1 MDGNRETDIMEECIL
16 TAENVVKSFGKFRAL
31 DGASL
36 SIPKGSI
43 FGIIGPNGA
52 GKSTLLRIVTSLAHP
67 DSGRV
72 TVNGIDV
79 AMSPRRALAGTGA
92 IVDSPAFYPDLTARL
107 NLDILCRGTGRKYR
121 ARRDELAE
129 YTGIAGW
136 MNHRVR
142 EFSLGMKQ
150 RLAITLAL
158 LPDSHFVILDEPT
171 NGLDPSGIVDIRN
184 LIRNLGSDLGATVLV
199 TSHMLGEI
207 EKVCSNIAI
216 LNHGKIA
223 AQGPMEE
230 ILRRSPVTLI
240 RSSEPDRA
248 ESLLKETF
256 GPRILSIRQMEDAS
270 GVLRV
275 ETDSECAAE
284 LNETL
289 VKNGFS
295 VSMLENEPDRL
306 ERLFLELTGK
316 ETGVRNEVRS

>member
-1 MDGNRETDIMEECIL
+1 MSDYVL
-16 TAENVVKSFGKFRAL
+16 TVENVVKSFGKFRAL

-36 SIPKGSI
+36 AIPKGCI

-79 AMSPRRALAGTGA
+79 EAYPKKALKGTGA
-92 IVDSPAFYPDLTARL
+92 IVDSPSFFPDLTARL
-107 NLDILCRGTGRKYR
+107 NLDILSRGTGARYRK
-121 ARRDELAE
+121 RRDELAE

-136 MNHRVR
+136 LNHRVR

-158 LPDSHFVILDEPT
+158 LPDSEFVILDEPT

-184 LIRNLGSDLGATVLV
+184 LIRNLGADLGTTVLV

-207 EKVCSNIAI
+207 EKICSNIAI

-223 AQGPMEE
+223 ADGAMEE

-240 RSSEPDRA
+240 RTTEPDRA
-248 ESLLKETF
+248 EAVLKEKF
-256 GPRILSIRQMEDAS
+256 GARILSVKAKEDAP

-275 ETDSECAAE
+275 ETESECAAE
-284 LNETL
+284 LNEAL
-289 VKNGFS
+289 VKNGFA

-306 ERLFLELTGK
+306 EKLFLELTGG
-316 ETGVRNEVRS
+316 ESVVRNEVRA

>member
-1 MDGNRETDIMEECIL
+1 MSEYVL
-16 TAENVVKSFGKFRAL
+16 TVENVVKSFGKFRAL

-36 SIPKGSI
+36 SIPKGTI

-67 DSGRV
+67 DSGHV

-79 AMSPRRALAGTGA
+79 EAYPKKALKGIGA
-92 IVDSPAFYPDLTARL
+92 IVDSPAFYPDLTARQ
-107 NLDILCRGTGRKYR
+107 NLDILSRGTGKRYK
-121 ARRDELAE
+121 ARREELSE

-136 MNHRVR
+136 LNHRVR

-184 LIRNLGSDLGATVLV
+184 LIRSLGSELGATVLV

-207 EKVCSNIAI
+207 EKICSDLAI
-216 LNHGKIA
+216 INHGKIV

-230 ILRRSPVTLI
+230 ILRRSPATLV
-240 RSSEPDRA
+240 RTDGAARA
-248 ESLLKETF
+248 AELLKASF
-256 GPRILSIRQMEDAS
+256 GPRILSIAPMPDDPD
-270 GVLRV
+270 VLRV
-275 ETDSECAAE
+275 ETDTACAAE
-284 LNETL
+284 LNGTL
-289 VKNGFS
+289 VKNGFA
-295 VSMLENEPDRL
+295 VSMLESEPDRL
-306 ERLFLELTGK
+306 ERIFLELTGS
-316 ETGVRNEVRS
+316 EDGVRSEVRP

>member
-1 MDGNRETDIMEECIL
+1 MSDYVL
-16 TAENVVKSFGKFRAL
+16 TVENVVKSFGKFRAL

-36 SIPKGSI
+36 SIPKGCI

-72 TVNGIDV
+72 TVNGINV
-79 AMSPRRALAGTGA
+79 EAYPRKALKGTGA
-92 IVDSPAFYPDLTARL
+92 IVDSPAFYPDLSARL
-107 NLDILCRGTGRKYR
+107 NLDILSRGTGRKYR

-136 MNHRVR
+136 LNHRVR

-171 NGLDPSGIVDIRN
+171 NGLDPNGIVDIRN
-184 LIRNLGSDLGATVLV
+184 LIRNLGADLGTTVLV

-207 EKVCSNIAI
+207 EKICSNIAI
-216 LNHGKIA
+216 LNHGRIA

-240 RSSEPDRA
+240 CTTEPDRA
-248 ESLLKETF
+248 ETLLKETF
-256 GPRILSIRQMEDAS
+256 GPRILSVSTKED

-275 ETDSECAAE
+275 ETASECAAE

-289 VKNGFS
+289 VKNGFP

-306 ERLFLELTGK
+306 ERIFLELTGK
-316 ETGVRNEVRS
+316 ESTVRNEVRS

>member
-1 MDGNRETDIMEECIL
+1 MSDNIL
-16 TAENVVKSFGKFRAL
+16 TVENVVKSFGKFRAL

-36 SIPKGSI
+36 SIPKGTI

-79 AMSPRRALAGTGA
+79 DVYPKKALKGTGA
-92 IVDSPAFYPDLTARL
+92 IVDSPAFYPDLTARQ
-107 NLDILCRGTGRKYR
+107 NLDILSRGTGKTYK

-129 YTGIAGW
+129 YTGIVGW
-136 MNHRVR
+136 LNHRVR

-171 NGLDPSGIVDIRN
+171 NGLDPNGIVDIRT
-184 LIRNLGSDLGATVLV
+184 LIRNLGADLGKTVLV

-207 EKVCSNIAI
+207 EKICSNIAI
-216 LNHGKIA
+216 LNHGKIV

-240 RSSEPDRA
+240 RATEPERA
-248 ESLLKETF
+248 EALLKETF
-256 GPRILSIRQMEDAS
+256 GPRILSIGRQEDAP

-275 ETDSECAAE
+275 ETESECAAE

-289 VKNGFS
+289 VKNGFA
-295 VSMLENEPDRL
+295 VSLLEKEPDRL

-316 ETGVRNEVRS
+316 ESGVRNEVKS

>member
-1 MDGNRETDIMEECIL
+1 MNDCVL
-16 TAENVVKSFGKFRAL
+16 TVENVVKSFGKFKAL

-36 SIPKGSI
+36 SIPQGSI

-72 TVNGIDV
+72 MVNGIDV
-79 AMSPRRALAGTGA
+79 EAYPKKALTGTGA
-92 IVDSPAFYPDLTARL
+92 IVDSPAFYPDLSARL
-107 NLDILCRGTGRKYR
+107 NLDILSRGTGKHYR
-121 ARRDELAE
+121 ARREELAE

-136 MNHRVR
+136 LNHRVR

-171 NGLDPSGIVDIRN
+171 NGLDPNGIVDIRT
-184 LIRNLGSDLGATVLV
+184 LIRNLGAELGTTVLV

-207 EKVCSNIAI
+207 EKVCSNLAI
-216 LNHGKIA
+216 LNHGKIV

-240 RSSEPDRA
+240 RTTESGRA
-248 ESLLKETF
+248 ETLLKETF
-256 GPRILSIRQMEDAS
+256 GPRILSIRLKEDDPD
-270 GVLRV
+270 VLRV
-275 ETDSECAAE
+275 ETQAECAAE

-289 VKNGFS
+289 VKNGFA
-295 VSMLENEPDRL
+295 VSLLENEPDRL
-306 ERLFLELTGK
+306 ERIFLELTGK
-316 ETGVRNEVRS
+316 ESTVRNEVRS

>member
-1 MDGNRETDIMEECIL
+1 MTDECIL
-16 TAENVVKSFGKFRAL
+16 SVENVVKKFGKFRAL
-31 DGASL
+31 DEASL
-36 SIPKGSI
+36 SIPKGCI

-72 TVNGIDV
+72 LVNGIDV
-79 AMSPRRALAGTGA
+79 ETNPKKALAGTGA
-92 IVDSPAFYPDLTARL
+92 IVDSPAFYPDLSARL
-107 NLDILCRGTGRKYR
+107 NLDILSRGSGKKYR
-121 ARRDELAE
+121 KRRDELAE

-171 NGLDPSGIVDIRN
+171 NGLDPNGIVDIRN
-184 LIRNLGSDLGATVLV
+184 LIRNLGADFGATVLV

-207 EKVCSNIAI
+207 EKICSDIAI

-223 AQGPMEE
+223 AMGKMEE

-240 RSSEPDRA
+240 RTTEPGRA
-248 ESLLKETF
+248 EALLKETF
-256 GPRILSIRQMEDAS
+256 GQRILSIRLKDDTEN
-270 GVLRV
+270 VLRV
-275 ETDSECAAE
+275 ETADACSAE
-284 LNETL
+284 LNGTL
-289 VKNGFS
+289 VKNGFA
-295 VSMLENEPDRL
+295 VSLLENEPDRL
-306 ERLFLELTGK
+306 ERIFLQLTGA
-316 ETGVRNEVRS
+316 ESTVRNEVQS

>member
-1 MDGNRETDIMEECIL
+1 MSEYVL
-16 TAENVVKSFGKFRAL
+16 TVENVVKSFGKFRAL

-36 SIPKGSI
+36 SIPKGTI

-67 DSGRV
+67 DSGKV
-72 TVNGIDV
+72 TVNGINV
-79 AMSPRRALAGTGA
+79 EAYPKKALKGIGA
-92 IVDSPAFYPDLTARL
+92 IVDSPAFYPDLTARQ
-107 NLDILCRGTGRKYR
+107 NLDILSRGTGKRYKT
-121 ARRDELAE
+121 RREELSE
-129 YTGIAGW
+129 YTGIAAW
-136 MNHRVR
+136 LNHRVR

-184 LIRNLGSDLGATVLV
+184 LIRNLGTDLGTTVLV

-207 EKVCSNIAI
+207 EKICSNIAI

-223 AQGPMEE
+223 AQGTMEDV
-230 ILRRSPVTLI
+230 LRRSPVTLV
-240 RSSEPDRA
+240 RTTDPGRA
-248 ESLLKETF
+248 ETLLKETF
-256 GPRILSIRQMEDAS
+256 GPRILSVSMKEDAP

-275 ETDSECAAE
+275 ETESECASE

-289 VKNGFS
+289 VKNGFA

-306 ERLFLELTGK
+306 EKLFLELTGG
-316 ETGVRNEVRS
+316 ESVVRNEVRS

>member
-1 MDGNRETDIMEECIL
+1 MSDYVL
-16 TAENVVKSFGKFRAL
+16 TVENVVKSFGKFRAL

-36 SIPKGSI
+36 SIPKGCI

-79 AMSPRRALAGTGA
+79 ESNPKKALRGTGA
-92 IVDSPAFYPDLTARL
+92 IVDSPSFFPDLTARL
-107 NLDILCRGTGRKYR
+107 NLDILSRGTGARYRK
-121 ARRDELAE
+121 RRDDLAE

-136 MNHRVR
+136 LNHRVR

-158 LPDSHFVILDEPT
+158 LPDSEFVILDEPT

-184 LIRNLGSDLGATVLV
+184 LIRNLGAELGTTVLV

-207 EKVCSNIAI
+207 EKICSNIAI
-216 LNHGKIA
+216 LNHGRIVV
-223 AQGPMEE
+223 QGPMEE

-240 RSSEPDRA
+240 RASEPDRA
-248 ESLLKETF
+248 EALLKETF
-256 GPRILSIRQMEDAS
+256 GPRILSIRRKDDDAE
-270 GVLRV
+270 VLRV
-275 ETDSECAAE
+275 ETQTECAAE

-289 VKNGFS
+289 VKHGFA
-295 VSMLENEPDRL
+295 VSLLENEPDRL
-306 ERLFLELTGK
+306 ERIFLELTGK
-316 ETGVRNEVRS
+316 ESTVRNEVRS

>member
-1 MDGNRETDIMEECIL
+1 MKDCVL
-16 TAENVVKSFGKFRAL
+16 TVENVVKSFGKFRAL

-36 SIPKGSI
+36 AIPKGSI
-43 FGIIGPNGA
+43 FGLIGPNGA

-79 AMSPRRALAGTGA
+79 ESNPRRALTGTGA
-92 IVDSPAFYPDLTARL
+92 IVDSPAFYPDLSARL
-107 NLDILCRGTGRKYR
+107 NLDILSRGRGKQYA
-121 ARRDELAE
+121 ARREELAE

-136 MNHRVR
+136 LTHRVR

-184 LIRNLGSDLGATVLV
+184 LIRSLGSELGATVLV

-207 EKVCSNIAI
+207 EKICSDLAI
-216 LNHGKIA
+216 INHGKIV

-230 ILRRSPVTLI
+230 ILRRSPATLV
-240 RSSEPDRA
+240 RTDGAARA
-248 ESLLKETF
+248 AELLKASF
-256 GPRILSIRQMEDAS
+256 GPRILSIAPMPDDPD
-270 GVLRV
+270 VLRV
-275 ETDSECAAE
+275 ETDTACAAE
-284 LNETL
+284 LNGTL
-289 VKNGFS
+289 VKNGFA
-295 VSMLENEPDRL
+295 VSMLESEPDRL
-306 ERLFLELTGK
+306 ERIFLELTGS
-316 ETGVRNEVRS
+316 EDGVRSEVRP

>member
-1 MDGNRETDIMEECIL
+1 MDDCIL

-36 SIPKGSI
+36 SIPKGTI

-72 TVNGIDV
+72 KVNGIDV
-79 AMSPRRALAGTGA
+79 EAYPRKALTGTGA
-92 IVDSPAFYPDLTARL
+92 IVDSPAFYPDLTARQ
-107 NLDILCRGTGRKYR
+107 NLDILSRGTGRHYR
-121 ARRDELAE
+121 ARREELAE

-136 MNHRVR
+136 LNHRVR

-150 RLAITLAL
+150 RLAITLAM
-158 LPDSHFVILDEPT
+158 LPNSEFVILDEPT
-171 NGLDPSGIVDIRN
+171 NGLDPNGIVDIRT
-184 LIRNLGSDLGATVLV
+184 LIRNLGTDLGKTVLV

-207 EKVCSNIAI
+207 EKICSNIAI
-216 LNHGKIA
+216 LNHGKIV

-240 RSSEPDRA
+240 RSTDPDRA

-256 GPRILSIRQMEDAS
+256 GARILSIRRKDDDAD
-270 GVLRV
+270 VLRV
-275 ETDSECAAE
+275 ETQTECAAE

-289 VKNGFS
+289 VKNGFA
-295 VSMLENEPDRL
+295 VSLLENEPDRL
-306 ERLFLELTGK
+306 ERIFLELTGK
-316 ETGVRNEVRS
+316 ESTVRNEVRA

>member
-1 MDGNRETDIMEECIL
+1 MDDCVL
-16 TAENVVKSFGKFRAL
+16 SVENVVKSFGKFKAL

-36 SIPKGSI
+36 SIPKGCI

-72 TVNGIDV
+72 TVNGINV
-79 AMSPRRALAGTGA
+79 EEYPKRALNRTGA

-107 NLDILCRGTGRKYR
+107 NLDILSRGHGKQYR
-121 ARRDELAE
+121 ARREELAE

-158 LPDSHFVILDEPT
+158 LPDSQFVILDEPT
-171 NGLDPSGIVDIRN
+171 NGLDPNGIVDIRN
-184 LIRNLGSDLGATVLV
+184 LIRSLGSDLGTTVLV

-207 EKVCSNIAI
+207 EKICSNLAI
-216 LNHGKIA
+216 LNHGKIV

-240 RSSEPDRA
+240 RATEPDRA
-248 ESLLKETF
+248 EALLKETF
-256 GPRILSIRQMEDAS
+256 GPRILAIARKDDDPD
-270 GVLRV
+270 VLRV
-275 ETDSECAAE
+275 ETETQCSAE

-306 ERLFLELTGK
+306 ERIFLELTGK
-316 ETGVRNEVRS
+316 ESNVRNEVQS

>member
-1 MDGNRETDIMEECIL
+1 MSDYVL
-16 TAENVVKSFGKFRAL
+16 TVENVVKSFGKFRAL

-36 SIPKGSI
+36 SIPKGTI

-67 DSGRV
+67 DSGKV
-72 TVNGIDV
+72 TVNGINV
-79 AMSPRRALAGTGA
+79 EAYPKKALKGIGA
-92 IVDSPAFYPDLTARL
+92 IVDSPAFYPDLTARQ
-107 NLDILCRGTGRKYR
+107 NLDILSRGTGKRYKT
-121 ARRDELAE
+121 RREELSE
-129 YTGIAGW
+129 YTGIAAW
-136 MNHRVR
+136 LNHRVR

-171 NGLDPSGIVDIRN
+171 NGLDPNGIVDIRT
-184 LIRNLGSDLGATVLV
+184 LIRNLGSELGKTVLV

-207 EKVCSNIAI
+207 EKICSNIAI

-223 AQGPMEE
+223 AQGNMED

-240 RSSEPDRA
+240 RATEPGRA
-248 ESLLKETF
+248 EALLKETF
-256 GPRILSIRQMEDAS
+256 GPRILSIRQPEDAP

-275 ETDSECAAE
+275 ETESECAAE

-289 VKNGFS
+289 VKNGFA

-316 ETGVRNEVRS
+316 ESGVRNEVKS

>member
-1 MDGNRETDIMEECIL
+1 MDDCIL

-36 SIPKGSI
+36 RIPKGCI

-79 AMSPRRALAGTGA
+79 EAYPRKALTGTGA
-92 IVDSPAFYPDLTARL
+92 IVDSPAFFPDLSARL
-107 NLDILCRGTGRKYR
+107 NLDILSRGTGKKYK

-136 MNHRVR
+136 LNHRVR

-171 NGLDPSGIVDIRN
+171 NGLDPNGIVDIRN
-184 LIRNLGSDLGATVLV
+184 LIRNLGADLGTTVLV

-207 EKVCSNIAI
+207 EKICS
-216 LNHGKIA
+216 K
-223 AQGPMEE
+223 
-230 ILRRSPVTLI
+230 RSARTSP
-240 RSSEPDRA
+240 S
-248 ESLLKETF
+248 
-256 GPRILSIRQMEDAS
+256 
-270 GVLRV
+270 
-275 ETDSECAAE
+275 
-284 LNETL
+284 
-289 VKNGFS
+289 
-295 VSMLENEPDRL
+295 
-306 ERLFLELTGK
+306 
-316 ETGVRNEVRS
+316 

>member
-1 MDGNRETDIMEECIL
+1 MDECIL
-16 TAENVVKSFGKFRAL
+16 TVENVVKSFGKFKAL

-79 AMSPRRALAGTGA
+79 EAYPKKALSGTGA
-92 IVDSPAFYPDLTARL
+92 IVDSPAFYPDLSARL
-107 NLDILCRGTGRKYR
+107 NLDILSRGTGKKYR
-121 ARRDELAE
+121 ARREELAE

-171 NGLDPSGIVDIRN
+171 NGLDPNGIVDIRN
-184 LIRNLGSDLGATVLV
+184 LIRNLGSELGATVLV

-207 EKVCSNIAI
+207 EKICSNLAI
-216 LNHGKIA
+216 LNHGRIA

-240 RSSEPDRA
+240 RTTEPDRA
-248 ESLLKETF
+248 EALLKEMF
-256 GPRILSIRQMEDAS
+256 GPRILSASRKEDDPD
-270 GVLRV
+270 VLRV
-275 ETDSECAAE
+275 ETETQCSAE

-289 VKNGFS
+289 VKNGFA

-306 ERLFLELTGK
+306 ERIFLELTGG
-316 ETGVRNEVRS
+316 ESTVRNEVRS

>member
-1 MDGNRETDIMEECIL
+1 MSENIL
-16 TAENVVKSFGKFRAL
+16 TVENVVKTFGKFRAL

-36 SIPKGSI
+36 SIPKGCI

-67 DSGRV
+67 DSGHV

-79 AMSPRRALAGTGA
+79 EAYPRKALTGTGA
-92 IVDSPAFYPDLTARL
+92 IVDSPAFYPDLSARL
-107 NLDILCRGTGRKYR
+107 NLDILSRGHGKKYR
-121 ARRDELAE
+121 ARREELAE
-129 YTGIAGW
+129 YTGIASW
-136 MNHRVR
+136 LDHRVR

-158 LPDSHFVILDEPT
+158 LPESHFVILDEPT
-171 NGLDPSGIVDIRN
+171 NGLDPNGIVDIRN

-207 EKVCSNIAI
+207 EKICSDLAI
-216 LNHGKIA
+216 LNHGRIA
-223 AQGPMEE
+223 APGPMEE

-240 RSSEPDRA
+240 RATEPDRA
-248 ESLLKETF
+248 ETLLKGTF
-256 GPRILSIRQMEDAS
+256 GPRILSIRRKEDDAA
-270 GVLRV
+270 VLRV
-275 ETDSECAAE
+275 ETETECAAE

-289 VKNGFS
+289 VKNGFA

-306 ERLFLELTGK
+306 ERIFLELTGR
-316 ETGVRNEVRS
+316 ESGVRNEVQS

>member
-1 MDGNRETDIMEECIL
+1 M
-16 TAENVVKSFGKFRAL
+16 VKSFGKFRAL

-36 SIPKGSI
+36 SIPKGTI

-67 DSGRV
+67 DSGKV
-72 TVNGIDV
+72 TVNGINV
-79 AMSPRRALAGTGA
+79 EAYPKKALKGIGA
-92 IVDSPAFYPDLTARL
+92 IVDSPAFYPDLTARQ
-107 NLDILCRGTGRKYR
+107 NLDILSRGTGKRYKT
-121 ARRDELAE
+121 RREELSE
-129 YTGIAGW
+129 YTGIAAW
-136 MNHRVR
+136 LNHRVR

-171 NGLDPSGIVDIRN
+171 NGLDPNGIVDIRT
-184 LIRNLGSDLGATVLV
+184 LIRNLGSELGKTVLV

-207 EKVCSNIAI
+207 EKICSNIAI

-223 AQGPMEE
+223 AQGNMED

-240 RSSEPDRA
+240 RATEPGRA
-248 ESLLKETF
+248 EALLKETF
-256 GPRILSIRQMEDAS
+256 GPRILSIRQPEDAP

-275 ETDSECAAE
+275 ETESECAAE

-289 VKNGFS
+289 VKNGFA

-316 ETGVRNEVRS
+316 ESAVRNEVKS

>member
-1 MDGNRETDIMEECIL
+1 MDDCIL

-36 SIPKGSI
+36 SIPKGCI

-79 AMSPRRALAGTGA
+79 EAYPKKALTGTGA
-92 IVDSPAFYPDLTARL
+92 IVDSPAFYPDLTARQ
-107 NLDILCRGTGRKYR
+107 NLDILSRGTGKKYKAHR
-121 ARRDELAE
+121 EELAE

-136 MNHRVR
+136 LNHRVR

-158 LPDSHFVILDEPT
+158 LPDSEFVILDEPT
-171 NGLDPSGIVDIRN
+171 NGLDPNGIVDIRT
-184 LIRNLGSDLGATVLV
+184 LIRNLGADLGTTVLV

-207 EKVCSNIAI
+207 EKICSNIAI
-216 LNHGKIA
+216 LNHGKIV

-240 RSSEPDRA
+240 RATEPGRA
-248 ESLLKETF
+248 EALLKETF
-256 GPRILSIRQMEDAS
+256 GPRILSVRQMDDAS

-275 ETDSECAAE
+275 ETESECAAE

-289 VKNGFS
+289 VKNGFA

-316 ETGVRNEVRS
+316 ESSVRNEVKS

>member
-1 MDGNRETDIMEECIL
+1 MSEYVL
-16 TAENVVKSFGKFRAL
+16 TVENVVKSFGKFRAL

-36 SIPKGSI
+36 AIPKGCI

-52 GKSTLLRIVTSLAHP
+52 GKSTLLRIVTSLAHA

-72 TVNGIDV
+72 TVNGIDIES
-79 AMSPRRALAGTGA
+79 SPRKALTGTGA
-92 IVDSPAFYPDLTARL
+92 IVDSPSFFPDLSARL
-107 NLDILCRGTGRKYR
+107 NLDILSRGTGKRYK

-136 MNHRVR
+136 LNHRVR

-158 LPDSHFVILDEPT
+158 LPESHFVILDEPT
-171 NGLDPSGIVDIRN
+171 NGLDPNGIVDIRN
-184 LIRNLGSDLGATVLV
+184 LIRNLGADLGTTVLV

-207 EKVCSNIAI
+207 EKICSNLAI
-216 LNHGKIA
+216 LNHGRIVM
-223 AQGPMEE
+223 QGPMEE

-240 RSSEPDRA
+240 RTTEPDRA
-248 ESLLKETF
+248 GSLLKETF
-256 GPRILSIRQMEDAS
+256 GPRILSLSAKEDMP

-289 VKNGFS
+289 VKNGFA
-295 VSMLENEPDRL
+295 VSLLEKEPDRL
-306 ERLFLELTGK
+306 EKIFLELTGG
-316 ETGVRNEVRS
+316 ESAVRNEVRA

>member
-1 MDGNRETDIMEECIL
+1 MSDYVL
-16 TAENVVKSFGKFRAL
+16 TVENVVKTFGKFRAL

-36 SIPKGSI
+36 SIPKGTI

-72 TVNGIDV
+72 TVNGINV
-79 AMSPRRALAGTGA
+79 EAYPRKALKGTGA

-107 NLDILCRGTGRKYR
+107 NLDILSRGTGKRYK
-121 ARRDELAE
+121 ARREELAE

-136 MNHRVR
+136 LNHRVR

-171 NGLDPSGIVDIRN
+171 NGLDPNGIVDIRN
-184 LIRNLGSDLGATVLV
+184 LIRNLGTDLGTTVLV

-207 EKVCSNIAI
+207 EKICSNIAI
-216 LNHGKIA
+216 LNHGKIV
-223 AQGPMEE
+223 AQGKMED
-230 ILRRSPVTLI
+230 ILRRRPVTLV
-240 RSSEPDRA
+240 RTNDPGRA
-248 ESLLKETF
+248 EALLKETF
-256 GPRILSIRQMEDAS
+256 GPRILSLKLKDNEEN
-270 GVLRV
+270 VLRV
-275 ETDSECAAE
+275 ETADECAAE

-306 ERLFLELTGK
+306 ERIFLQLTGG
-316 ETGVRNEVRS
+316 ESVVRNEVQS

>member
-1 MDGNRETDIMEECIL
+1 MDEFIL
-16 TAENVVKSFGKFRAL
+16 TAENVVKSFGKFKAL

-36 SIPKGSI
+36 SIPKGCI

-72 TVNGIDV
+72 KVNGIDV
-79 AMSPRRALAGTGA
+79 EAYPRKALTGTGA
-92 IVDSPAFYPDLTARL
+92 IVDFPAFYPDLTARQ
-107 NLDILCRGTGRKYR
+107 NLDILSRGTGRHYR
-121 ARRDELAE
+121 ARREELAE
-129 YTGIAGW
+129 YTDIAGW
-136 MNHRVR
+136 LNHRVR

-171 NGLDPSGIVDIRN
+171 NGLDPNGIVDIRN
-184 LIRNLGSDLGATVLV
+184 LIRNLGAELGKTVLV

-207 EKVCSNIAI
+207 EKICSNIAI
-216 LNHGKIA
+216 LNHGKIV

-240 RSSEPDRA
+240 RASDPARA
-248 ESLLKETF
+248 EALLKETF
-256 GPRILSIRQMEDAS
+256 GPRIQTIRRKEDDPD
-270 GVLRV
+270 VLRV
-275 ETDSECAAE
+275 ETESECAAE

-289 VKNGFS
+289 VKNGLA
-295 VSMLENEPDRL
+295 VSLLENEPDRL
-306 ERLFLELTGK
+306 ERIFLELTGK
-316 ETGVRNEVRS
+316 ESTVRNEVRS

>member
-1 MDGNRETDIMEECIL
+1 MDEYIL
-16 TAENVVKSFGKFRAL
+16 TAENVVKSFGKFKAL

-72 TVNGIDV
+72 KVNGIDV
-79 AMSPRRALAGTGA
+79 EAYPRKALNGTGA
-92 IVDSPAFYPDLTARL
+92 IVDSPAFYPDLTARH
-107 NLDILCRGTGRKYR
+107 NLDILSRGTGRHYR
-121 ARRDELAE
+121 ARREELAE

-136 MNHRVR
+136 LNHRVR

-171 NGLDPSGIVDIRN
+171 NGLDPNGIVDIRT
-184 LIRNLGSDLGATVLV
+184 LIRNLGADLGKTVLV

-207 EKVCSNIAI
+207 EKICSNIAI
-216 LNHGKIA
+216 LNHGKIV

-230 ILRRSPVTLI
+230 ILRRSPVTLV
-240 RSSEPDRA
+240 RASEPARA
-248 ESLLKETF
+248 EALLKETF
-256 GPRILSIRQMEDAS
+256 GPRILSIGPKDDAPD
-270 GVLRV
+270 VLRV
-275 ETDSECAAE
+275 ETESECAAE
-284 LNETL
+284 LNEAL
-289 VKNGFS
+289 VKNGFA
-295 VSMLENEPDRL
+295 VSLLENEPDRL
-306 ERLFLELTGK
+306 ERIFLELTGK
-316 ETGVRNEVRS
+316 ESSVRNEVRS

>member
-1 MDGNRETDIMEECIL
+1 MDECIL
-16 TAENVVKSFGKFRAL
+16 TAENVVKTFGKFRAL

-36 SIPKGSI
+36 SIPKGTI

-79 AMSPRRALAGTGA
+79 EAYPRKALTGTGA
-92 IVDSPAFYPDLTARL
+92 IVDFPAFYPDLTARL
-107 NLDILCRGTGRKYR
+107 NLDILSRGTGKRYK

-129 YTGIAGW
+129 YTGIAAW
-136 MNHRVR
+136 LNHRVR

-171 NGLDPSGIVDIRN
+171 NGLDPNGIVDIRN
-184 LIRNLGSDLGATVLV
+184 LIRNLGAELGKTVLV

-207 EKVCSNIAI
+207 EKICSNIAI
-216 LNHGKIA
+216 LNHGKIV

-240 RSSEPDRA
+240 RTTGPDRA
-248 ESLLKETF
+248 ETLLKETF
-256 GPRILSIRQMEDAS
+256 GPRIHSIRRKEDDPD
-270 GVLRV
+270 VLRV
-275 ETDSECAAE
+275 ESESECAAE

-289 VKNGFS
+289 VKNGFA

-306 ERLFLELTGK
+306 ERIFLELTGK
-316 ETGVRNEVRS
+316 ESTVRNEVRS

>member
-1 MDGNRETDIMEECIL
+1 MSENIL
-16 TAENVVKSFGKFRAL
+16 TVENVVKTFGKFRAL

-36 SIPKGSI
+36 SIPKGCI

-67 DSGRV
+67 DSGHV

-79 AMSPRRALAGTGA
+79 EAYPRKALTGTGA
-92 IVDSPAFYPDLTARL
+92 IVDSPAFYPDLSARL
-107 NLDILCRGTGRKYR
+107 NLDILSRGHGKKYR
-121 ARRDELAE
+121 ARREELAE
-129 YTGIAGW
+129 YTGIASW
-136 MNHRVR
+136 LDHRVR

-158 LPDSHFVILDEPT
+158 LPESHFVILDEPT
-171 NGLDPSGIVDIRN
+171 NGLDPNGIVDIRN
-184 LIRNLGSDLGATVLV
+184 LISNLGSDLGATVLV

-207 EKVCSNIAI
+207 EKICSDLAI
-216 LNHGKIA
+216 LNHGRIA

-240 RSSEPDRA
+240 RATEPDRA
-248 ESLLKETF
+248 EALLKGTF
-256 GPRILSIRQMEDAS
+256 GPRILSIRRKEDDAA
-270 GVLRV
+270 VLRV
-275 ETDSECAAE
+275 ETETECAAE

-289 VKNGFS
+289 VKNGFA

-306 ERLFLELTGK
+306 ERIFLELTGR
-316 ETGVRNEVRS
+316 ESGVRNEVQS

>member
-1 MDGNRETDIMEECIL
+1 MDDCVL
-16 TAENVVKSFGKFRAL
+16 SVENVVKSFGKFKAL

-36 SIPKGSI
+36 NIPKGCI

-72 TVNGIDV
+72 TVNGINV
-79 AMSPRRALAGTGA
+79 EEYPKRALNRTGA

-107 NLDILCRGTGRKYR
+107 NLDILSRGHGRQYR
-121 ARRDELAE
+121 ARREELAE

-158 LPDSHFVILDEPT
+158 LPDSQFVILDEPT
-171 NGLDPSGIVDIRN
+171 NGLDPNGIVDIRN
-184 LIRNLGSDLGATVLV
+184 LIRSLGSDLGTTVLV

-207 EKVCSNIAI
+207 EKICSNLAI
-216 LNHGKIA
+216 LNHGRIV

-240 RSSEPDRA
+240 RATEPERA
-248 ESLLKETF
+248 EALLKETF
-256 GPRILSIRQMEDAS
+256 GPRILTIARKEDEPD
-270 GVLRV
+270 VLRV
-275 ETDSECAAE
+275 ETETQCSAE

-289 VKNGFS
+289 VKNGFA

-306 ERLFLELTGK
+306 ERIFLELTGK
-316 ETGVRNEVRS
+316 ESNVRNEVQS

>member
-1 MDGNRETDIMEECIL
+1 MDECIL
-16 TAENVVKSFGKFRAL
+16 TAENVVKTFGKFRAL

-36 SIPKGSI
+36 SIPKGCI

-79 AMSPRRALAGTGA
+79 EAYPKKALKGIGA
-92 IVDSPAFYPDLTARL
+92 IVDSPAFYPDLTARQ
-107 NLDILCRGTGRKYR
+107 NLDILSRGTGTKYK
-121 ARRDELAE
+121 ARRTELAE

-136 MNHRVR
+136 LNHRVR

-171 NGLDPSGIVDIRN
+171 NGLDPNGIVDIRT
-184 LIRNLGSDLGATVLV
+184 LIRNLGADLGKTVLV

-207 EKVCSNIAI
+207 EKICSNIAI
-216 LNHGKIA
+216 LNHGKIV

-240 RSSEPDRA
+240 RATEPDRA
-248 ESLLKETF
+248 ETLLKETF
-256 GPRILSIRQMEDAS
+256 GPRILSIRRKDDDAE
-270 GVLRV
+270 VLRV
-275 ETDSECAAE
+275 ETETECAAE

-289 VKNGFS
+289 VKNGFA

-306 ERLFLELTGK
+306 ERIFLELTGR
-316 ETGVRNEVRS
+316 ESGVRNEVQS

>member
-1 MDGNRETDIMEECIL
+1 MSDYVL
-16 TAENVVKSFGKFRAL
+16 TVENVVKSFGKFRAL

-36 SIPKGSI
+36 SIPKGTI

-67 DSGRV
+67 DSGKV
-72 TVNGIDV
+72 TVNGINV
-79 AMSPRRALAGTGA
+79 EAYPKKALKGIGA
-92 IVDSPAFYPDLTARL
+92 IVDSPAFYPDLTARQ
-107 NLDILCRGTGRKYR
+107 NLDILSRGTGKRYKT
-121 ARRDELAE
+121 RREELSE
-129 YTGIAGW
+129 YTGIAAW
-136 MNHRVR
+136 LNHRVR

-171 NGLDPSGIVDIRN
+171 NGLDPNGIVDIRT
-184 LIRNLGSDLGATVLV
+184 LIRNLGSELGKTVLV

-207 EKVCSNIAI
+207 EKICSNIAI

-223 AQGPMEE
+223 AQGNMED

-240 RSSEPDRA
+240 RATEPGRA
-248 ESLLKETF
+248 EALLKETF
-256 GPRILSIRQMEDAS
+256 GPRILSIRQPEDAP

-275 ETDSECAAE
+275 ETESECAAE

-289 VKNGFS
+289 VKNGFA

-316 ETGVRNEVRS
+316 ESAVRNEVKS

>member
-1 MDGNRETDIMEECIL
+1 MSDYVL
-16 TAENVVKSFGKFRAL
+16 TVENVVKSFGKFRAL

-36 SIPKGSI
+36 SIPKGTI

-67 DSGRV
+67 DSGKV
-72 TVNGIDV
+72 TVNGINV
-79 AMSPRRALAGTGA
+79 EAYPKKALKGIGA
-92 IVDSPAFYPDLTARL
+92 IVDSPAFYPDLTARQ
-107 NLDILCRGTGRKYR
+107 NLDILSRGTGKRYKT
-121 ARRDELAE
+121 RREELSE
-129 YTGIAGW
+129 YTGIAAW
-136 MNHRVR
+136 LNHRVR

-171 NGLDPSGIVDIRN
+171 NGLDPNGIVDIRT
-184 LIRNLGSDLGATVLV
+184 LIRNLGSELGKTVLV

-207 EKVCSNIAI
+207 EKICSNIAI

-223 AQGPMEE
+223 AQGNMED

-240 RSSEPDRA
+240 RATEPGRA
-248 ESLLKETF
+248 EALLKETF
-256 GPRILSIRQMEDAS
+256 GPRILSIRQPDDAP

-275 ETDSECAAE
+275 ETESECAAE

-289 VKNGFS
+289 VKKGFA

-316 ETGVRNEVRS
+316 ESGVRNEVRS

>member
-1 MDGNRETDIMEECIL
+1 MNDCVL
-16 TAENVVKSFGKFRAL
+16 TVENVVKSFGKFKAL

-79 AMSPRRALAGTGA
+79 ESSPKKALVGTGA

-107 NLDILCRGTGRKYR
+107 NLDILSRGHGKKYR
-121 ARRDELAE
+121 ARREELAE

-142 EFSLGMKQ
+142 EFSLGMRQ

-158 LPDSHFVILDEPT
+158 LPDSSFVILDEPT

-184 LIRNLGSDLGATVLV
+184 LIRNLGADLGATVLV

-207 EKVCSNIAI
+207 EKICSNLAI
-216 LNHGKIA
+216 LNHGQIA
-223 AQGPMEE
+223 TEGKMED

-240 RSSEPDRA
+240 RTTEPGRA
-248 ESLLKETF
+248 EALLKETF
-256 GPRILSIRQMEDAS
+256 GPRIISLKLKENEEN
-270 GVLRV
+270 VLRV
-275 ETDSECAAE
+275 ETRDDCAAE

-306 ERLFLELTGK
+306 ERIFLQLTGG
-316 ETGVRNEVRS
+316 ESAVRSEVRS

>member
-1 MDGNRETDIMEECIL
+1 MSDYVL
-16 TAENVVKSFGKFRAL
+16 TVENVVKSFGKFKAL

-79 AMSPRRALAGTGA
+79 EAYPKRALAGTGA
-92 IVDSPAFYPDLTARL
+92 IVDSPAFYPDLSARL
-107 NLDILCRGTGRKYR
+107 NLDILSRGGCGKRYR
-121 ARRDELAE
+121 ARREELAE

-158 LPDSHFVILDEPT
+158 LPDSDFVILDEPT
-171 NGLDPSGIVDIRN
+171 NGLDPNGIVDIRT
-184 LIRNLGSDLGATVLV
+184 LIRNLGAELGTTVLV

-207 EKVCSNIAI
+207 EKICSNLAI

-240 RSSEPDRA
+240 RTTDPERA
-248 ESLLKETF
+248 ETLLKETF
-256 GPRILSIRQMEDAS
+256 GPRIRSLKRKEDEK
-270 GVLRV
+270 GILRV
-275 ETDSECAAE
+275 ETESECAAE

-289 VKNGFS
+289 VKNGFA

-306 ERLFLELTGK
+306 ERIFLELTGK
-316 ETGVRNEVRS
+316 ESGVRNEVQS

>member
-1 MDGNRETDIMEECIL
+1 MDDYIL
-16 TAENVVKSFGKFRAL
+16 KAENVVKSFGKFRAL

-36 SIPKGSI
+36 SIPKGCI
-43 FGIIGPNGA
+43 FGVIGPNGA

-79 AMSPRRALAGTGA
+79 EAYPKKALTGTGA
-92 IVDSPAFYPDLTARL
+92 IVDSPAFFPDLTARQ
-107 NLDILCRGTGRKYR
+107 NLDILSRGTGKRYK
-121 ARRDELAE
+121 ARRAELAE

-136 MNHRVR
+136 LNHRVR

-158 LPDSHFVILDEPT
+158 LPESHFVILDEPT
-171 NGLDPSGIVDIRN
+171 NGLDPNGIVDIRN
-184 LIRNLGSDLGATVLV
+184 LIRNLGTELGTTVLV

-207 EKVCSNIAI
+207 EKICSNIAI
-216 LNHGKIA
+216 LNHGKIV

-240 RSSEPDRA
+240 RANEPDRA
-248 ESLLKETF
+248 EALLKETF
-256 GPRILSIRQMEDAS
+256 GPRILSIRRKDDDAE
-270 GVLRV
+270 VLRV
-275 ETDSECAAE
+275 ETETECAAE

-289 VKNGFS
+289 VKHGFA
-295 VSMLENEPDRL
+295 VSLLENEPDRL
-306 ERLFLELTGK
+306 ERIFLELTGK
-316 ETGVRNEVRS
+316 ESSVRNEVRS